1 MSRRA
6 KKLPSVLRDYEFKL
20 QEEAVGQARGPSIVI
35 SACRL
40 IMHSLRCL
48 FVCIAAKPAVSIV
61 FTDDGVRKTVSE
73 RKFQQLTEEDGSC
86 PNPNVVYEGQKLFCW
101 HTPSKTRFPCIVLR
115 VDWKN
120 DDTYSDSTGVGC
132 KRKLAMDR
140 VGKNESKQGVS
151 NRKKMATVQLETE
164 REEDAQF
171 LKTYTVIASCV
182 SK

>member
-48 FVCIAAKPAVSIV
+48 FVCIAAKPTVSIV

-120 DDTYSDSTGVGC
+120 DGECVLINSSERTGFQILLILKSHCFRCLIRCMDNRGC
-132 KRKLAMDR
+132 TMTAWK
-140 VGKNESKQGVS
+140 VY
-151 NRKKMATVQLETE
+151 LETDLWVPPNQA
-164 REEDAQF
+164 R
-171 LKTYTVIASCV
+171 
-182 SK
+182 